1 MYKEIVDTD
10 FQFYQKSIKNL
21 SEHSSLQSLNEAV
34 DILSNSLYNAAS
46 TSSTRNSSNRNMET
60 IEKGEVF
67 KLADKAW
74 ESFRQGSSNF
84 EAWRSARNDA
94 INHLKNVISA
104 KEHADWHT
112 MLTTKDS
119 KLMWSRINWNGAISN
134 ENSDSPELKDLCDHF
149 KAKSQITD
157 NSTLLC
163 EVTGKNYVEMLDK
176 NVDLDEIQSAMKIL
190 KEDRISGD
198 GWTSAPVAVL
208 YAFQI
213 IFNIILGTHF
223 FPTKWRTT
231 LVSELF
237 KNKGSRNDA
246 TKYRPISLVQL
257 LAKLFDTILLGRF
270 RKWFTPSDPQTAY
283 QSKRSS
289 ADHVFLLRCLIQ
301 RAKLY
306 KEKLFVIAID
316 FDGAFDR
323 ISRSV
328 LIRKLVLFGAG
339 TLFATC
345 LASIY
350 LHTDNII
357 FREKDYMVYTL
368 YAGIKQGLPLSPYI
382 FLFYVDDI
390 FRFFDCIYGTTVD
403 IIYEIIQPGSPG
415 CRVFQTLM

>member
-1 MYKEIVDTD
+1 MSDNSLREYSKPKKIDPTRVDWNVYKEIVDTD

-84 EAWRSARNDA
+84 EACRSARNDA

-119 KLMWSRINWNGAISN
+119 KLMWSRINWKGVISN

-213 IFNIILGTHF
+213 IFNVIIHC
-223 FPTKWRTT
+223 TKITRDFG
-231 LVSELF
+231 LRRS
-237 KNKGSRNDA
+237 
-246 TKYRPISLVQL
+246 PINRL
-257 LAKLFDTILLGRF
+257 LD
-270 RKWFTPSDPQTAY
+270 S
-283 QSKRSS
+283 
-289 ADHVFLLRCLIQ
+289 
-301 RAKLY
+301 
-306 KEKLFVIAID
+306 
-316 FDGAFDR
+316 
-323 ISRSV
+323 
-328 LIRKLVLFGAG
+328 
-339 TLFATC
+339 
-345 LASIY
+345 
-350 LHTDNII
+350 
-357 FREKDYMVYTL
+357 
-368 YAGIKQGLPLSPYI
+368 
-382 FLFYVDDI
+382 
-390 FRFFDCIYGTTVD
+390 
-403 IIYEIIQPGSPG
+403 
-415 CRVFQTLM
+415 